1 MKRNNIKYKR
11 KKKESDIEREKNLK
25 LFQIKKKIETKRM
38 RTKSKRVKKLE
49 EDEIEKKNP
58 ILEIN

>member
-49 EDEIEKKNP
+49 EDEIEKK
-58 ILEIN
+58 IQF